1 IIVTNN
7 AVEFFLQGELLT
19 SQPTRYQIIQ
29 IEVLDGPQV
38 ETVCR
43 TEDVKDD
50 QDVVRDRL
58 LIDYR
63 FVSNNDD
70 DQTDINNNNNPPRC
84 LIGGRKN
91 IHSALVITRDKRRMY
106 TCCEINDNN
115 VELYVNKPHPVH
127 YATQRIWAFDHQLYE
142 NKDRIFSLNLSE
154 DENYLMAVIFKGFRI
169 FSFRS
174 YLWKTCLLPGSVR
187 NIMSGT
193 KRLTYTAA
201 FSQDNRYCIACVKS
215 SVYLFEIEWGD
226 LVASF
231 DSHFGRIL
239 VVKCLSTGSGG
250 NNYVITTGMD
260 KTTKVWN
267 LQNAKEKSI
276 SIAQLDK
283 SIEMMHIST
292 ETRIILA
299 QSRTQLYLFNMRSGL
314 MIGQLSVNPH
324 GSIYQCTVLCTNGL
338 FAASAE
344 SNNFVIYD
352 IEERKTSFITPLKN
366 VAQLLLHSAET
377 MILVLTTEVVPTQVS
392 SASNN
397 GPVNTSPNGQ
407 TVRAISYGIPDGDLI
422 YEILSNMK
430 RSNQPKNVACTT
442 DDTYFVFI
450 EEKKN
455 SEILA
460 LYDPMTGE
468 HVHNIKLNYPAYK
481 EITLMVTIPKQPYLI
496 GLIDSEKGIV
506 MNVRDK
512 KIHLTLPKWG
522 GQISSDGKYG
532 LYAPTRGGLEIFEF
546 RTGKVVRT
554 LIGKVAEGVFEV
566 LTFFTPT
573 NNHVIYYHKGK
584 RTIRVFRTQD
594 GRQIADMKCPTK
606 VRQAIGTHDGRA
618 LVVGYEDGAVQV
630 FLIVDHFDESTV
642 DYLKRWRKRQFPG
655 KLESIRQETAE
666 KKI

>member
-1 IIVTNN
+1 
-7 AVEFFLQGELLT
+7 
-19 SQPTRYQIIQ
+19 
-29 IEVLDGPQV
+29 
-38 ETVCR
+38 
-43 TEDVKDD
+43 
-50 QDVVRDRL
+50 
-58 LIDYR
+58 
-63 FVSNNDD
+63 
-70 DQTDINNNNNPPRC
+70 
-84 LIGGRKN
+84 
-91 IHSALVITRDKRRMY
+91 
-106 TCCEINDNN
+106 
-115 VELYVNKPHPVH
+115 
-127 YATQRIWAFDHQLYE
+127 LYE